1 MHDYL
6 SQILPSKRCAIAGL
20 CLTIAL
26 FSPPSSVFARQSWA
40 TLGSPTSEHAYADFL
55 ALSNGGSKAT
65 ANVNFTIDPHMPA
78 VYANQIKRDTL
89 ASVRMWSND
98 RAPSIKMDVYA
109 APTQHFQFIYNY
121 MKQVL
126 PASQL
131 ANGWLDEKLRR
142 SKTESSGF
150 YGGGAPGN
158 SINGDDVFMVYV
170 PNKYPIND
178 AHWNS
183 VVSHEYVHVVQRLM
197 FRGSMAPMQCW
208 VREGQANYIGWSY
221 SGRASAASFASAWKT
236 QIRDLDQ
243 ARIYTKTQK
252 YSKVYWQQWF
262 LKNEFQDVSKDC
274 EPVDNYIVG
283 ALAFQYLYGT
293 YGHVK
298 VETFLHNLRDA
309 AQSCG
314 DGGPNSISTCIAAR
328 NKAFTSAFG
337 ISLHDAYPKFAQ
349 HIVSELRWAR
359 AD

>member
-6 SQILPSKRCAIAGL
+6 SQKLPWKRFAIAGF

-26 FSPPSSVFARQSWA
+26 VTPSSSLFAAQSVGN
-40 TLGSPTSEHAYADFL
+40 LGSAISDSARVDFL
-55 ALSNGGSKAT
+55 AFSKGGSQAR
-65 ANVNFTIDPHMPA
+65 ANVNFTIDPQMPS

-89 ASVRMWSND
+89 ASVRMWSKD
-98 RAPSIKMDVYA
+98 RAPSTKMDVYA
-109 APTQHFQFIYNY
+109 APTQHFQFVYDY

-126 PASQL
+126 PPSQL

-142 SKTESSGF
+142 SKAESSGF

-183 VVSHEYVHVVQRLM
+183 LVSHEYVHVVQRLI
-197 FRGSMAPMQCW
+197 FHGSMAPMQCW
-208 VREGQANYIGWSY
+208 VREGQANYIGWNY
-221 SGRASAASFASAWKT
+221 SGRSSAASFASAWKT
-236 QIRDLDQ
+236 QIRDLEQ
-243 ARIYTKTQK
+243 ARLYTKTQK
-252 YSKVYWQQWF
+252 FSKVYWQQWF

-293 YGHVK
+293 YGHTK
-298 VETFLHNLRDA
+298 VEMFLHNLRDA
-309 AQSCG
+309 VQPCG
-314 DGGPNSISTCIAAR
+314 DGGPNFISSCIAAR
-328 NKAFTSAFG
+328 NTAFSSAFG

-349 HIVSELRWAR
+349 HIVSELRWATTS
-359 AD
+359 

>member
-1 MHDYL
+1 
-6 SQILPSKRCAIAGL
+6 
-20 CLTIAL
+20 
-26 FSPPSSVFARQSWA
+26 
-40 TLGSPTSEHAYADFL
+40 
-55 ALSNGGSKAT
+55 
-65 ANVNFTIDPHMPA
+65 
-78 VYANQIKRDTL
+78 
-89 ASVRMWSND
+89 
-98 RAPSIKMDVYA
+98 
-109 APTQHFQFIYNY
+109 

-131 ANGWLDEKLRR
+131 TNGWLDEKLRR
-142 SKTESSGF
+142 SKSESSGF

-170 PNKYPIND
+170 PNKYPVND

-283 ALAFQYLYGT
+283 AFAFQYLYGT

-314 DGGPNSISTCIAAR
+314 DGGPNFISTCITNR

>member
-1 MHDYL
+1 
-6 SQILPSKRCAIAGL
+6 
-20 CLTIAL
+20 
-26 FSPPSSVFARQSWA
+26 
-40 TLGSPTSEHAYADFL
+40 
-55 ALSNGGSKAT
+55 
-65 ANVNFTIDPHMPA
+65 
-78 VYANQIKRDTL
+78 
-89 ASVRMWSND
+89 
-98 RAPSIKMDVYA
+98 
-109 APTQHFQFIYNY
+109 

-131 ANGWLDEKLRR
+131 ASGWLDEKLRR

-183 VVSHEYVHVVQRLM
+183 VVSHEYVHVVQRLN

-221 SGRASAASFASAWKT
+221 AGRASATSFASAWKT
-236 QIRDLDQ
+236 QIRDLEQ
-243 ARIYTKTQK
+243 SRVYTKTQK
-252 YSKVYWQQWF
+252 FSKVYWQQWF

-293 YGHVK
+293 YGHAK

-309 AQSCG
+309 AQPCG
-314 DGGPNSISTCIAAR
+314 DGGPNFISACIAAR
-328 NKAFTSAFG
+328 NTAFTSAFG

-349 HIVSELRWAR
+349 HIVSELRWA
-359 AD
+359 ATS

>member
-1 MHDYL
+1 MRINPKL
-6 SQILPSKRCAIAGL
+6 LIAIILVLVAHPAD
-20 CLTIAL
+20 AL
-26 FSPPSSVFARQSWA
+26 PVSSNFGSSV
-40 TLGSPTSEHAYADFL
+40 SEQAYADFL
-55 ALSNGGSKAT
+55 AFFQGGSLAPT
-65 ANVNFTIDPHMPA
+65 NITFTIDPQLRS

-89 ASVRMWSND
+89 ASVRMWSDD
-98 RAPSIKMDVYA
+98 RAPSVKLGVYA

-121 MKQVL
+121 MKQVMP
-126 PASQL
+126 PARL
-131 ANGWLDEKLRR
+131 AGGWLDEKLQR

-158 SINGDDVFMVYV
+158 SVNGDDVFMVYV

-183 VVSHEYVHVVQRLM
+183 VVSHEYVHVVQRHI
-197 FRGSMAPMQCW
+197 FQGSMAPMQCW
-208 VREGQANYIGWSY
+208 EREGQANYIGWSY
-221 SGRASAASFASAWKT
+221 SGRASAVSFAIAWKA

-252 YSKVYWQQWF
+252 FSKVYWQQWF

-274 EPVDNYIVG
+274 EPVDNYVVG

-309 AQSCG
+309 VQPCG
-314 DGGPNSISTCIAAR
+314 DGGPTIIASCIAAR
-328 NKAFTSAFG
+328 DIAFTSAFG
-337 ISLHDAYPKFAQ
+337 ISLHDAYSKFAQ
-349 HIVSELRWAR
+349 HIVSELHWATTS
-359 AD
+359 

>member
-1 MHDYL
+1 MRITRKL
-6 SQILPSKRCAIAGL
+6 L
-20 CLTIAL
+20 IAL
-26 FSPPSSVFARQSWA
+26 ALTLVAQPANARPVAANFGSSA
-40 TLGSPTSEHAYADFL
+40 SERAFADFL
-55 ALSNGGSKAT
+55 ALSKGGSKAT
-65 ANVNFTIDPHMPA
+65 ANINFTIDPQLKS
-78 VYANQIKRDTL
+78 VYTNQIKRDTL

-109 APTQHFQFIYNY
+109 APTQHFQFIYDY

-126 PASQL
+126 PPSQL

-142 SKTESSGF
+142 SKSESSGF

-170 PNKYPIND
+170 PNKYPVND

-183 VVSHEYVHVVQRLM
+183 VVSHEYVHVVQRLI
-197 FRGSMAPMQCW
+197 FHGSMAPMQCW

-243 ARIYTKTQK
+243 ARIYTKTK
-252 YSKVYWQQWF
+252 KFSKVYWQQWF

-274 EPVDNYIVG
+274 EPYDNYVVG

-293 YGHVK
+293 YGHAK

-309 AQSCG
+309 VQSCG
-314 DGGPNSISTCIAAR
+314 DGGPNFISACIAAR

-337 ISLHDAYPKFAQ
+337 ISLHDAYPRFAQ
-349 HIVSELRWAR
+349 HIVSELRWA
-359 AD
+359 ATS

>member
-1 MHDYL
+1 MRITPKL
-6 SQILPSKRCAIAGL
+6 L
-20 CLTIAL
+20 IAL
-26 FSPPSSVFARQSWA
+26 ALVLVAHPANARPITANFGSSV
-40 TLGSPTSEHAYADFL
+40 SERAYADFL
-55 ALSNGGSKAT
+55 AFSKEGLKAP
-65 ANVNFTIDPHMPA
+65 ANITFTIDPQMPS

-98 RAPSIKMDVYA
+98 RAPSIKMNVYA

-126 PASQL
+126 PPSQL

-158 SINGDDVFMVYV
+158 SIDGNDVFMVYV
-170 PNKYPIND
+170 PNKYPVND

-183 VVSHEYVHVVQRLM
+183 VVSHEYVHVVQRQIL
-197 FRGSMAPMQCW
+197 RGSMAPMQCW
-208 VREGQANYIGWSY
+208 EREGQANYIGWSY
-221 SGRASAASFASAWKT
+221 SGRASTASFASAWKA

-252 YSKVYWQQWF
+252 YSKAYWQQWF

-274 EPVDNYIVG
+274 EPVDNYVVG

-293 YGHVK
+293 YGHTK

-309 AQSCG
+309 VQPCG
-314 DGGPNSISTCIAAR
+314 DGGPNFISACIAAR
-328 NKAFTSAFG
+328 NTAFSSAFG
-337 ISLHDAYPKFAQ
+337 ISLHDAYQKFAQ
-349 HIVSELRWAR
+349 HIVSELRWASTS
-359 AD
+359 

>member
-6 SQILPSKRCAIAGL
+6 SRLMPLKRYALAGL

-26 FSPPSSVFARQSWA
+26 FSPPSSVSARRSMA

-55 ALSNGGSKAT
+55 ALSKGGSKAT
-65 ANVNFTIDPHMPA
+65 ANVNFTIDPQMPA
-78 VYANQIKRDTL
+78 VYASQIKRDTL

-131 ANGWLDEKLRR
+131 ASGWLDEKLRR

-158 SINGDDVFMVYV
+158 SVNGDDVFMVYV

-183 VVSHEYVHVVQRLM
+183 VVSHEYVHVVQRLI

-243 ARIYTKTQK
+243 TRIYTKTQK
-252 YSKVYWQQWF
+252 FSKVYWQQWF

-274 EPVDNYIVG
+274 EPFDNYAVG

-293 YGHVK
+293 YGHAK

-314 DGGPNSISTCIAAR
+314 DGGPNFISACIAAR
-328 NKAFTSAFG
+328 DKAFTSAFG

-349 HIVSELRWAR
+349 HIVSELRWA
-359 AD
+359 ATS

>member
-1 MHDYL
+1 M
-6 SQILPSKRCAIAGL
+6 RIAPKL
-20 CLTIAL
+20 LIAL
-26 FSPPSSVFARQSWA
+26 ALVLVAHPANARPIAANFGSSV
-40 TLGSPTSEHAYADFL
+40 SERAFADFL
-55 ALSNGGSKAT
+55 ALSKGGSKAT
-65 ANVNFTIDPHMPA
+65 ANINFTIDPQLKS

-98 RAPSIKMDVYA
+98 RAPSIKMFVYA
-109 APTQHFQFIYNY
+109 APTQHFQFIYDY

-126 PASQL
+126 PPSQL
-131 ANGWLDEKLRR
+131 ANGWLDEKFQR
-142 SKTESSGF
+142 SKSESSGF

-170 PNKYPIND
+170 PNEYPVND

-183 VVSHEYVHVVQRLM
+183 VVSHEYVHVVQRLI
-197 FRGSMAPMQCW
+197 FHGSMAPMQCW

-252 YSKVYWQQWF
+252 FSKVYWQQWF

-274 EPVDNYIVG
+274 EPYDNYVVG

-293 YGHVK
+293 HGHAK

-309 AQSCG
+309 VQSCG
-314 DGGPNSISTCIAAR
+314 DGGPNFISACIAAR

-337 ISLHDAYPKFAQ
+337 ISLHDAYPRFAQ
-349 HIVSELRWAR
+349 HIVSELRWA
-359 AD
+359 ATS

>member
-1 MHDYL
+1 MRITPKL
-6 SQILPSKRCAIAGL
+6 L
-20 CLTIAL
+20 IAL
-26 FSPPSSVFARQSWA
+26 VLALVAQPVNARPVAANFGSSV
-40 TLGSPTSEHAYADFL
+40 SERAYADFL
-55 ALSNGGSKAT
+55 ALSKGGSKAT
-65 ANVNFTIDPHMPA
+65 ANVNFTIDPQMPA
-78 VYANQIKRDTL
+78 VYASQIKRDTL

-131 ANGWLDEKLRR
+131 ASGWLDEKLRR

-158 SINGDDVFMVYV
+158 SVNGDDVFMVYV
-170 PNKYPIND
+170 SNKYPIND

-183 VVSHEYVHVVQRLM
+183 VVSHEYVHVVQRLI

-243 ARIYTKTQK
+243 TRIYTKTQK
-252 YSKVYWQQWF
+252 FSKVYWQQWF

-274 EPVDNYIVG
+274 EPFDNYAVG

-293 YGHVK
+293 YGHAK

-314 DGGPNSISTCIAAR
+314 DGGPNFISACIAAR
-328 NKAFTSAFG
+328 DKAFTSAFG

-349 HIVSELRWAR
+349 HIVSELRWA
-359 AD
+359 ATS